1 MKVLVAYEDKYRF
14 YRQVIARAIGNLRP
28 QLEVRCARLEKL
40 ERELVLF
47 DPHVVVSSQANDVDR
62 GSRTAWVELPVEPS
76 YPADIRLAGDRTK
89 TENPTLADVLSVLDE
104 AEERLREDRP
114 RDGC

>member
-1 MKVLVAYEDKYRF
+1 MKVLVAYEDNYRF

-28 QLEVRCARLEKL
+28 QLEVRCVGLEKL

-47 DPHVVVSSQANDVDR
+47 DPHAVVSGQASGLDPGN
-62 GSRTAWVELPVEPS
+62 RTAWVELTVEPS
-76 YPADIRLAGDRTK
+76 YPADIRLDGGHTK

-104 AEERLREDRP
+104 AEEQLREDPP